1 MWIFSNFLIKVCSI
15 ELWFWKDYNE
25 GMSETI
31 VNGIEQSIYVQDANL
46 LTRKRERVILHM
58 DGDAF
63 FVAVEVS
70 KNPSLKG
77 LPVVTGQERGIVSAL
92 SYEAKALGVTRG
104 MPIYTLRKKFPE
116 VIVMSGDYISYM
128 RYSKAMFAIVRRYAD
143 DVEEYSID
151 ECFAELTGLDK
162 PLKMT
167 YLEIAEKIKKE
178 VNEELGVSVT
188 IGLAPTKV
196 LAKVASKWVKP
207 NGLTVI
213 SRETAPEF
221 LLKFPIEKIWGI
233 GPSTVEALKKRG
245 VETAGDFIDKPIS
258 WVNENFSINYE
269 VIWKELNG
277 ISVMKLN
284 PELKVLYSSIQ
295 KSRTFHPATSDTT
308 FLLAQLSKHTEEAC
322 KKARQYGL
330 TAKKFS
336 FLLRAQDLRYTV
348 CSITLPVP
356 TNAPETILHHIREKF
371 GDVYTRGVLY
381 RTTGITLQNL
391 VVEVAHQATLF
402 DTTTKTDKFE
412 AIHKQIDL
420 LEHKL
425 GKHVVHLGATHH
437 ALTNMTEDIDFDSE
451 ERSLLFT

>member
-1 MWIFSNFLIKVCSI
+1 MDEKWPTA
-15 ELWFWKDYNE
+15 D
-25 GMSETI
+25 
-31 VNGIEQSIYVQDANL
+31 L
-46 LTRKRERVILHM
+46 LQNSLVRERVILHM

-63 FVAVEVS
+63 FVAVEVA
-70 KNPSLKG
+70 KNPALKG

-104 MPIYTLRKKFPE
+104 MPIYTLRKKFPQ
-116 VIVMSGDYISYM
+116 VIVMAGDYISYM
-128 RYSKAMFAIVRRYAD
+128 RYSRAMFTIVRRYAD

-162 PLKMT
+162 PLKMS
-167 YLEIAEKIKKE
+167 YLEIAQRIKKE
-178 VNEELGVSVT
+178 VMEELAVSVT
-188 IGLAPTKV
+188 VGLAPTKV

-213 SRETAPEF
+213 TRNTAPDF

-245 VETAGDFIDKPIS
+245 VETAGDFVDKPLS

-269 VIWKELNG
+269 VIWNELNC

-284 PELKVLYSSIQ
+284 PEMKVLYSSIQ
-295 KSRTFHPATSDTT
+295 KSRTFHPATTDTT

-330 TAKKFS
+330 VMKKFS
-336 FLLRAQDLRYTV
+336 FLLRAKDLRYTV
-348 CSITLPVP
+348 CTVALSVP
-356 TNAPETILHHIREKF
+356 TNAPETILAHIKEKF
-371 GDVYTRGVLY
+371 GEVYTRGILY
-381 RTTGITLQNL
+381 RATGVTLQNL
-391 VVEVAHQATLF
+391 TVGVVHQATLF
-402 DTTTKTDKFE
+402 DATTKADKFE
-412 AIHKQIDL
+412 AIHRQLDI
-420 LEHKL
+420 LERKL
-425 GKHVVHLGATHH
+425 GKHVVHLGSTQQ

-451 ERSLLFT
+451 ERNLLFV